1 MYNRVRDRDMALFLR
16 AGGTMPVYDYR
27 CMQCGHRFD
36 MLRSVSARDDVK
48 CPKCGGDVA
57 RVYEGKWSSLGRVSG
72 GGCSCGGNCQG
83 CSGCGR

>member
-1 MYNRVRDRDMALFLR
+1 
-16 AGGTMPVYDYR
+16 MPVYDYR

-36 MLRSVSARDDVK
+36 LLRSVSARDAVK

-57 RVYEGKWSSLGRVSG
+57 RVYEGKWSSLGRISGG

-83 CSGCGR
+83 CAGCGR

>member
-1 MYNRVRDRDMALFLR
+1 
-16 AGGTMPVYDYR
+16 MPIYDYKCAR
-27 CMQCGHRFD
+27 CGNRFD

-57 RVYEGKWSSLGRVSG
+57 RVYEGKWMSLGKASAS

-83 CSGCGR
+83 CSGCSR